1 MHPDSPHYQFDPTSI
16 GWLHR
21 QDRRGDQIRSDDIM
35 RLLKADSSNA
45 ADTVMQKYLLPA
57 LEGKL
62 NGKRGRSANPPA
74 KGLRFQAAARTYV
87 ELLAEFK
94 RQRKAGERP
103 RKPYEREPSIQMA
116 EQVIEEFHLGLTPHA
131 FFNQFSK
138 LKTRN
143 NAVNASPAKV

>member
-1 MHPDSPHYQFDPTSI
+1 
-16 GWLHR
+16 
-21 QDRRGDQIRSDDIM
+21 M

-45 ADTVMQKYLLPA
+45 ADPVMQKYLLPA

-74 KGLRFQAAARTYV
+74 KGLRFQAAAGTYV

-94 RQRKAGERP
+94 RQRKAGERA

-131 FFNQFSK
+131 FHNQLSK
-138 LKTRN
+138 LKTRIN
-143 NAVNASPAKV
+143 EVNASPSKV